1 MYCYSIVLAL
11 IDGEL
16 ICMTCPEAKS
26 TVNENNN
33 GSKYFY
39 QNFTS
44 LLLYT
49 PTQHTSL
56 SKLVV
61 IKITSYALSFE
72 LHV

>member
-1 MYCYSIVLAL
+1 MKTTMAVNISIGISQAYYY
-11 IDGEL
+11 I
-16 ICMTCPEAKS
+16 
-26 TVNENNN
+26 
-33 GSKYFY
+33 
-39 QNFTS
+39 
-44 LLLYT
+44 YT